1 MGRSTAAAA
10 LAAVL
15 ATLAGG
21 CGSED
26 ESPAR
31 APDGGSKRI
40 VSLSP
45 TATET
50 LFAIGA
56 GNQVV
61 AVDDQ
66 SDYPPGVPRTELSAH
81 QPNIEAIAGYRP
93 DLVVVSEEA
102 PSDLVK
108 GLRKLGMAV
117 LAEPAAA
124 DLGDAYRQI
133 RQLGMATGR
142 REQAA
147 RVVERLRSRIE
158 ELFASAP
165 AGRGLTV
172 FHELQPDLFSASS
185 RTFIGR
191 IYKRFG
197 LRNIAD
203 EAARR
208 ASSDYPQLSAEAVVS
223 ADPDLVVLADTECCG
238 QTPAKVARRPGWD
251 AISAVRRDAVIALDD
266 DIASRWGPR
275 LPRFIAAVARGIEMA
290 RAGAP

>member
-15 ATLAGG
+15 ATLAVG
-21 CGSED
+21 CGSDD
-26 ESPAR
+26 ESPAGS
-31 APDGGSKRI
+31 PNGGPERI

-56 GNQVV
+56 GKQVV

-81 QPNIEAIAGYRP
+81 QPNLEAIADYRP

-108 GLRKLGMAV
+108 GLRKLGIAV
-117 LAEPAAA
+117 LPEPAAA

-133 RQLGMATGR
+133 RELGAATGR
-142 REQAA
+142 REGAA
-147 RVVERLRSRIE
+147 RVVKRIRSRIE
-158 ELFASAP
+158 ELLSSAP
-165 AGRGLTV
+165 AARGLTV
-172 FHELQPDLFSASS
+172 FHELGPDLFSASS

-191 IYKRFG
+191 IYKRLG

-203 EAARR
+203 EAATR
-208 ASSDYPQLSAEAVVS
+208 ASTDYPQLSAEAVVS

-251 AISAVRRDAVIALDD
+251 AISAVRRDAVIAVDD

-275 LPRFIAAVARGIEMA
+275 LPRFIAAVARGIEAA